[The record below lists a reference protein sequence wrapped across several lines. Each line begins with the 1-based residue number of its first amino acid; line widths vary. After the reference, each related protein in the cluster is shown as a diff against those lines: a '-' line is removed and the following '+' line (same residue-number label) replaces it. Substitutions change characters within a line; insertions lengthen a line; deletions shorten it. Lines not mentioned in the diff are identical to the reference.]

1 MAKKEI
7 FTGVDLGSSQFRV
20 VIGEEAESKLPLRII
35 GVGSVPAAGIRRGTI
50 TNPEEAAKAL
60 LSAIERAEHMSGVR
74 VDAVTV
80 ALSGA
85 DMFCEASQGV
95 VAIGRADGEVAS
107 DDVERVLG
115 EAHARATL
123 SPNQEILHI
132 FPRGF
137 RLDDQKNL
145 RDPIGLKGVRL
156 EVSALVIGMGS
167 MPSRSASR
175 LFEIAK
181 INFDFVVAA
190 PLAAAQSVLTEKQKD
205 LGVVLVIIGSGATSI
220 AVFEE
225 GELLHVAA
233 IPIGGGH
240 ITNDIAIGL
249 RTSIEVA
256 EAVKLSY
263 GHALSESI
271 DRREE
276 IDLSKFDTNEDGVV
290 SRRHIGEIIEAR
302 LEEIFQFVNEELKK
316 IGKDGLLPGGAILTG
331 GASLLPGS
339 IELAKDVLRLPVHV
353 GYPEP
358 LGGVFDQV
366 DSPDFSV
373 AVGALLLARD
383 NEKGGIQ
390 ASNSSII
397 DFVPKIMVEWGKK
410 AKKISD
416 RFLP

>member
-1 MAKKEI
+1 LLCEKVRMAKKEI
-7 FTGVDLGSSQFRV
+7 FTGVDLGSSHFRV
-20 VIGEEAESKLPLRII
+20 VIGEETESGLPLRII
-35 GVGSVPAAGIRRGTI
+35 GVGSIPASGVRRGTV

-60 LSAIERAEHMSGVR
+60 LAAIERAEHMSGTR
-74 VDAVTV
+74 IETVTA

-95 VAIGRADGEVAS
+95 VAIGRADGEVAA
-107 DDVERVLG
+107 DDVDRVLG

-156 EVSALVIGMGS
+156 EVNALVIGMGS
-167 MPSRSASR
+167 MPSRNASR

-181 INFDFVVAA
+181 TNLDFVVAS
-190 PLAAAQSVLTEKQKD
+190 PLAAAQAVLSEKQKD
-205 LGVVLVIIGSGATSI
+205 LGVVLVVIGSGATSL

-263 GHALSESI
+263 GHALPESI
-271 DRREE
+271 D
-276 IDLSKFDTNEDGVV
+276 
-290 SRRHIGEIIEAR
+290 
-302 LEEIFQFVNEELKK
+302 
-316 IGKDGLLPGGAILTG
+316 
-331 GASLLPGS
+331 
-339 IELAKDVLRLPVHV
+339 
-353 GYPEP
+353 
-358 LGGVFDQV
+358 
-366 DSPDFSV
+366 
-373 AVGALLLARD
+373 
-383 NEKGGIQ
+383 
-390 ASNSSII
+390 
-397 DFVPKIMVEWGKK
+397 
-410 AKKISD
+410 
-416 RFLP
+416 

>member
-7 FTGVDLGSSQFRV
+7 FTGVDLGSSHFRV
-20 VIGEEAESKLPLRII
+20 VIGEETGSGLPLRII
-35 GVGSVPAAGIRRGTI
+35 GVGSVPASGVRRGTV

-60 LSAIERAEHMSGVR
+60 FAAVERAEHMSGAR
-74 VDAVTV
+74 VETVTA

-95 VAIGRADGEVAS
+95 VAIGRADGEVAA

-156 EVSALVIGMGS
+156 EVNALVIGMGS
-167 MPSRSASR
+167 MPSRNASR
-175 LFEIAK
+175 VVEIAK
-181 INFDFVVAA
+181 VNLDFVVAS
-190 PLAAAQSVLTEKQKD
+190 PLAAAQAVLSEKQKD
-205 LGVVLVIIGSGATSI
+205 LGVVLVVIGSGATSL

-263 GHALSESI
+263 GHALPESI

-276 IDLSKFDTNEDGVV
+276 IILSKFDTNEDGAV
-290 SRRHIGEIIEAR
+290 SRRHVGEIIEAR
-302 LEEIFQFVNEELKK
+302 LEEIFQFVNEELKR
-316 IGKDGLLPGGAILTG
+316 IGKDGLLPGGVVLTG
-331 GASLLPGS
+331 GTSLLPGA
-339 IELAKDVLRLPVHV
+339 IELAKDVMRLPVHV

-366 DSPDFSV
+366 DAPDFSV

-383 NEKGGIQ
+383 HGKDGIQ
-390 ASNSSII
+390 ASSSRII

>member
-7 FTGVDLGSSQFRV
+7 FTGVDLGSSRFRV
-20 VIGEEAESKLPLRII
+20 VIGEETESGSPLRII
-35 GVGSVPAAGIRRGTI
+35 GVGDVPAVGVRRGTV

-60 LSAIERAEHMSGVR
+60 LSALERAEHMSGAR
-74 VDAVTV
+74 VESVTV

-85 DMFCEASQGV
+85 DMFCETSQGV
-95 VAIGRADGEVAS
+95 VAIGRADGEVAPE
-107 DDVERVLG
+107 DVDRVLG

-145 RDPIGLKGVRL
+145 RDPIGLRGVRL

-167 MPSRSASR
+167 MHSRNANR

-181 INFDFVVAA
+181 VSVDFLVAA
-190 PLAAAQSVLTEKQKD
+190 PLAAAQAILSEKQKD
-205 LGVVLVIIGSGATSI
+205 LGSVMVIIGSGATSLS
-220 AVFEE
+220 VFEE

-233 IPIGGGH
+233 LPVGGGH

-263 GHALSESI
+263 GHALPSAV

-276 IDLSKFDTNEDGVV
+276 IDLSKFDTNEDGAV
-290 SRRHIGEIIEAR
+290 SRHHIAEIVEAR
-302 LEEIFQFVNEELKK
+302 LEEIFQFVNEELQK
-316 IGKDGLLPGGAILTG
+316 IGKDGLLPGGVILSG
-331 GASLLPGS
+331 GTALLPGA
-339 IELAKDVLRLPVHV
+339 IELGKETLRLPVHI
-353 GYPEP
+353 GYPMP

-366 DSPDFSV
+366 DAPDFSV

-383 NEKGGIQ
+383 HGKGTVQ
-390 ASNSSII
+390 ASKSDMI
-397 DFVPKIMVEWGKK
+397 DFLPKRMVEWGKK
-410 AKKISD
+410 LRVISD

>member
-7 FTGVDLGSSQFRV
+7 FTGVDLGSSRFRV
-20 VIGEEAESKLPLRII
+20 VIGEETESGLPLRII
-35 GVGSVPAAGIRRGTI
+35 GVGDVPSAGVRRGTV

-60 LSAIERAEHMSGVR
+60 LSAVDRAEHMSGAR
-74 VDAVTV
+74 VEAVTV

-107 DDVERVLG
+107 EDVDRVLG

-123 SPNQEILHI
+123 SPNQEILHV

-145 RDPIGLKGVRL
+145 RDPIGLRGVRL
-156 EVSALVIGMGS
+156 EVNALVIGMGS
-167 MPSRSASR
+167 MPSRNASR
-175 LFEIAK
+175 LFEMAK
-181 INFDFVVAA
+181 IDLEFVVAA
-190 PLAAAQSVLTEKQKD
+190 PLAAAQSVLSEKQKD
-205 LGVVLVIIGSGATSI
+205 LGAVMVIIGSGATSL

-256 EAVKLSY
+256 EAVKLAY
-263 GHALSESI
+263 GHAIPNSV

-276 IDLSKFDTNEDGVV
+276 IDLSKFDTNEDGAV
-290 SRRHIGEIIEAR
+290 SRHHVAEIVEAR

-316 IGKDGLLPGGAILTG
+316 IGKDGLLPGGVILSG
-331 GASLLPGS
+331 GASLLPGA
-339 IELAKDVLRLPVHV
+339 IELAKDTLRLPVHV

-366 DSPDFSV
+366 DAPDFSV

-383 NEKGGIQ
+383 HGNGGNKAIGRGVV
-390 ASNSSII
+390 
-397 DFVPKIMVEWGKK
+397 DRMPKEVVEWGKK
-410 AKKISD
+410 AKHLFD

>member
-7 FTGVDLGSSQFRV
+7 FTGVDLGSSHFRV
-20 VIGEEAESKLPLRII
+20 VIGEETESGFPLRII
-35 GVGSVPAAGIRRGTI
+35 GVGVVPSSGVRRGTV
-50 TNPEEAAKAL
+50 TNPEDAAKAFL
-60 LSAIERAEHMSGVR
+60 AALDRAEHMSGAR
-74 VDAVTV
+74 VESVTV

-85 DMFCEASQGV
+85 DMFCGTSSGV
-95 VAIGRADGEVAS
+95 VAIGRADGEVVA

-123 SPNQEILHI
+123 SPNQDILHV
-132 FPRGF
+132 FPQGF

-167 MPSRSASR
+167 MPSRNASR

-181 INFDFVVAA
+181 TNLEFIVVA
-190 PLAAAQSVLTEKQKD
+190 PLSAAQAVLSEQQKD
-205 LGVVLVIIGSGATSI
+205 LGVVMVTIGSGATSLS
-220 AVFEE
+220 VFEE

-263 GHALSESI
+263 GHALPESI

-276 IDLSKFDTNEDGVV
+276 IDLSKFDTHEDGVV
-290 SRRHIGEIIEAR
+290 SRRHIAEIIEAR
-302 LEEIFQFVNEELKK
+302 LEEIFRFVNDELKK
-316 IGKDGLLPGGAILTG
+316 IHKEGLLPGGVVLTG
-331 GASLLPGS
+331 GTALLPGA
-339 IELAKDVLRLPVHV
+339 IELGKDILRLPVHV

-358 LGGVFDQV
+358 LGGIFDQV
-366 DSPDFSV
+366 DAPDFSV

-383 NEKGGIQ
+383 HGKGGVQ
-390 ASNSSII
+390 ASNSGVI
-397 DFVPKIMVEWGKK
+397 DFMPKIVVEWGKK
-410 AKKISD
+410 VRSLSD

>member
-7 FTGVDLGSSQFRV
+7 FTGVDLGSSRFRV
-20 VIGEEAESKLPLRII
+20 VIGEETERGLPLRII
-35 GVGSVPAAGIRRGTI
+35 GIGDVPASGVRRGTV
-50 TNPEEAAKAL
+50 TNPEEAARAV
-60 LSAIERAEHMSGVR
+60 LSAIDRAEHMSGAR

-80 ALSGA
+80 ALSGS

-95 VAIGRADGEVAS
+95 VAIGRADGEVAE

-123 SPNQEILHI
+123 SPNQEILHV

-156 EVSALVIGMGS
+156 EVNALAIGMGS
-167 MPSRSASR
+167 MPSRNASR
-175 LFEIAK
+175 LFEMGK
-181 INFDFVVAA
+181 INLEFMVAA
-190 PLAAAQSVLTEKQKD
+190 PLAAAQAVLSEKQKD
-205 LGVVLVIIGSGATSI
+205 LGSVMVVIGGGATSI

-233 IPIGGGH
+233 LPIGGGH

-256 EAVKLSY
+256 EAVKLAY
-263 GHALSESI
+263 GHALPSAV

-276 IDLSKFDTNEDGVV
+276 IDLSKFDTNEDGAV
-290 SRRHIGEIIEAR
+290 SRHHISEIIEAR
-302 LEEIFQFVNEELKK
+302 LEEIFQFVSGELKK
-316 IGKDGLLPGGAILTG
+316 IGKDGLLPGGVILSG
-331 GASLLPGS
+331 GTALLPGAV
-339 IELAKDVLRLPVHV
+339 ELAKDVLRLPVHV
-353 GYPEP
+353 GYPQP

-366 DSPDFSV
+366 DTPDFSV

-383 NEKGGIQ
+383 HGNGGNKAI
-390 ASNSSII
+390 NGGVI
-397 DFVPKIMVEWGKK
+397 DRMPGEVLEWWRKMK
-410 AKKISD
+410 HFFE